1 MGGFLRLICA
11 KNIVWYTVG
20 MTTITIPKSF
30 ISNDDLVI
38 IPRKQYEVFLDIGK
52 KWNQRLFEIQDTD
65 EAINVYKKE
74 KKQGKLKVLKSLSS
88 LR

>member
-1 MGGFLRLICA
+1 
-11 KNIVWYTVG
+11 

-30 ISNDDLVI
+30 ILNDDLVI
-38 IPRKQYEVFLDIGK
+38 LPRKQYEIFLDIGK

-65 EAINVYKKE
+65 QAVGVYKKE
-74 KKQGKLKVLKSLSS
+74 KKQGKLKVLKFLAS

>member
-1 MGGFLRLICA
+1 
-11 KNIVWYTVG
+11 

-52 KWNQRLFEIQDTD
+52 KWKQKSFEEQDTNQ
-65 EAINVYKKE
+65 AIDIYKKE
-74 KKQGKLKVLKSLSS
+74 RRQAKLKVLKSLAS

>member
-1 MGGFLRLICA
+1 
-11 KNIVWYTVG
+11 

-65 EAINVYKKE
+65 EAINAYKKE
-74 KKQGKLKVLKSLSS
+74 KKQGKLKILKSLSS